1 MTDPRDILT
10 EDEARRLWQK
20 AAQLQAE
27 AARLA
32 EAKASHD
39 AEGDVEGPRRDG
51 EGYALVHVRAAA
63 VEAGISEEFV
73 DAALAAVRAEGA
85 VEGGGG
91 AEKYRFSRFV
101 MGNPPGSVE
110 SRRTVRAAPELL
122 PHEPYTLTLMDRI
135 GDPLRGGT
143 LAFDIQ
149 GVGFATAGNPGF
161 KGDAAFADLR
171 KVYVTLVPLPGSPA
185 RCEVTVRAPVAWALR
200 LNAGI
205 SLLAAGMGGGLG
217 VGMGFAAATALGL
230 IGSVAAP
237 LLVATAAGVA
247 GAGSL
252 GGLRAVYRYGL
263 GRGTKA
269 LDGLLAAVAA
279 KAEGGWGI
287 AEPTR

>member
-73 DAALAAVRAEGA
+73 DAALAAV
-85 VEGGGG
+85 
-91 AEKYRFSRFV
+91 
-101 MGNPPGSVE
+101 
-110 SRRTVRAAPELL
+110 
-122 PHEPYTLTLMDRI
+122 
-135 GDPLRGGT
+135 
-143 LAFDIQ
+143 
-149 GVGFATAGNPGF
+149 
-161 KGDAAFADLR
+161 
-171 KVYVTLVPLPGSPA
+171 
-185 RCEVTVRAPVAWALR
+185 
-200 LNAGI
+200 
-205 SLLAAGMGGGLG
+205 
-217 VGMGFAAATALGL
+217 
-230 IGSVAAP
+230 
-237 LLVATAAGVA
+237 
-247 GAGSL
+247 
-252 GGLRAVYRYGL
+252 
-263 GRGTKA
+263 
-269 LDGLLAAVAA
+269 AA